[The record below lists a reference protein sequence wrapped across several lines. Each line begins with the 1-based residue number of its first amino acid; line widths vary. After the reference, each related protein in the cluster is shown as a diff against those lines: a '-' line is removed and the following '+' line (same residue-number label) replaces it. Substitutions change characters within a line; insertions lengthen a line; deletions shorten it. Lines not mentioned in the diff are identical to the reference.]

1 MSSGVRTA
9 SASATMAMAVAAT
22 VLRFVHDYVYTF
34 CIYYIFF
41 HRRLT
46 VLLRL
51 VDFFMVWRL
60 PPFDCGGDCG

>member
-9 SASATMAMAVAAT
+9 SASATMAVAAT

-41 HRRLT
+41 I
-46 VLLRL
+46 V
-51 VDFFMVWRL
+51 V
-60 PPFDCGGDCG
+60 